1 MTDTVLFEGTQ
12 LEQLIPQRNPIVMV
26 SHVYQVTDTDIE
38 SGLTVTPNN
47 IFCADGKL
55 TEPGLIEHI
64 AQSAAAF
71 AGYPYFVAG
80 KQAPLGY
87 IGEIKK
93 LRIHRLPAVGSQLR
107 THIHLVSEVMGISL
121 ITAETCVN
129 DTPVVT
135 CQMKIFIND

>member
-1 MTDTVLFEGTQ
+1 MTDTVLFEGEQ
-12 LEQLIPQRNPIVMV
+12 LYQLIPQREPIVMV

-38 SGLTVTPNN
+38 SGLLVKQDNM
-47 IFCADGKL
+47 FCANGCL

-71 AGYPYFVAG
+71 AGYPFFVAG

-93 LRIHRLPAVGSQLR
+93 LRIHALPAVGSQLR
-107 THIHLVSEVMGISL
+107 TRIHLVSEVMGISL
-121 ITAETCVN
+121 ITAETTVN
-129 DTPVVT
+129 DTPIVT
-135 CQMKIFIND
+135 CQMKIFINE

>member
-1 MTDTVLFEGTQ
+1 MADTVLFEGTQ
-12 LEQLIPQRNPIVMV
+12 LYQLIPQRNPIVMV
-26 SHVYQVTDTDIE
+26 TQVYQVTDTDIE
-38 SGLTVTPNN
+38 SGLTVTADN
-47 IFCADGKL
+47 IFCADGKF

-93 LRIHRLPAVGSQLR
+93 LRIHTLPAVGSQLR
-107 THIHLVSEVMGISL
+107 TRIHLVSEVMGISL
-121 ITAETCVN
+121 ITAETTVN
-129 DTPVVT
+129 DTPIVT

>member
-1 MTDTVLFEGTQ
+1 MADTVLFEGTQ
-12 LEQLIPQRNPIVMV
+12 LYQLIPQRNPIVMV
-26 SHVYQVTDTDIE
+26 TQVYQVTDTDIE
-38 SGLTVTPNN
+38 SGLSVAADN

-80 KQAPLGY
+80 KEAPLGY

-93 LRIHRLPAVGSQLR
+93 LRIHALPAVGSQLR
-107 THIHLVSEVMGISL
+107 TRIHLVSEVMGISL
-121 ITAETCVN
+121 ITAETTVN